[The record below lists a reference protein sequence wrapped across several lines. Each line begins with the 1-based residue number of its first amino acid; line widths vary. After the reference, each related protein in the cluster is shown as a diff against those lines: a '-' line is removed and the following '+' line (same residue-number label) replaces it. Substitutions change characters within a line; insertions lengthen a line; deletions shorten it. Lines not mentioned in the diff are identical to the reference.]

1 MRVGEITMGC
11 DCSFEFIDFECSNE
25 FNFFL
30 NNLYFENITTIE
42 IRNHSFKICNEIIVS
57 KYGF

>member
-25 FNFFL
+25 FN
-30 NNLYFENITTIE
+30 LYFENITSIE
-42 IRNHSFKICNEIIVS
+42 IRNHSFKICNEITVS